1 MAGIIHRGADVHHR
15 DLRFPHRFPT
25 DVGDPQRSA
34 AGPEGPAAASWSR
47 YLSSQAGMLVLSFE
61 VIRTGDLA
69 ADVVTK
75 TVLSSTP
82 VELAL
87 RTWMM

>member
-1 MAGIIHRGADVHHR
+1 M
-15 DLRFPHRFPT
+15 
-25 DVGDPQRSA
+25 
-34 AGPEGPAAASWSR
+34 
-47 YLSSQAGMLVLSFE
+47 LSFE